1 MQTEFRKS
9 TRCLVCG
16 FAEVRT
22 DEAVDR
28 SPVFLAECPRCDHRW
43 TESPQPLLQAR
54 VRPVRHP
61 SFREVVTAA

>member
-1 MQTEFRKS
+1 MQTEFHKL

-16 FAEVRT
+16 FAEIRT

-43 TESPQPLLQAR
+43 TESLPNPQQAR
-54 VRPVRHP
+54 VRPVRHLP
-61 SFREVVTAA
+61 FREVVTAA

>member
-1 MQTEFRKS
+1 MQAGFHKS

-28 SPVFLAECPRCDHRW
+28 GPVFLAECPRCDHRW
-43 TESPQPLLQAR
+43 TESPPPLRQAG
-54 VRPVRHP
+54 VQPVRRAP
-61 SFREVVTAA
+61 FREVVTAA